1 MPQQSVS
8 HYRILKKLGA
18 GGMGEVYLA
27 EDNRLDRKVAL
38 KLLPQEFTQDAERL
52 RRFTRE
58 AKAASALNHPNI
70 ITIYDIGQTDSS
82 HFIAT
87 EYVEGDT
94 LRQHLRQSRMAVS
107 EVLEVAVQVADAL
120 SEAHQTGIIHRDIKP
135 ENLIV
140 KKNGLV
146 KLLDF
151 GLAKLTERKAPSAD
165 TSAPTAAQVNT
176 GPNVILGTLAY
187 MSPEQ
192 ARGKDLDARTD
203 IFSFGVLLYEMVTGH
218 APFEGE
224 TTSDVI
230 AAILKSEPGPI
241 SSYSPDA
248 PPELQRI
255 IGKALRKDRDE
266 RYQTMKD
273 LLLDLKSL
281 RGELKSET
289 KSERPAPAD
298 SSSGNV
304 PTTAGAGATTAAE
317 QGLTTDRAAAGTT
330 SSAEYI
336 VTGIKRHKFALLIL
350 LVVVA
355 AAIVVVTLYLHARD
369 SEVAVESIAVMPFD
383 NQSHD
388 PDVDYLSDGMTESI
402 INNLTQLPNL
412 RVIARSTVF
421 RYKGKETDPLAV
433 GKELGVRAVLVG
445 RLVQRGDSL
454 TISAELLDVRDN
466 KQIWGEQYGRKV
478 SDALAMQQEISREIT
493 DRLRL
498 ELTGEERRQ
507 IAHRGTGNAEAYQL
521 YLRGRHHWN
530 KRTQDGINKALDY
543 FRQATLLDPNYALAY
558 VGLADC
564 YNLLTD
570 LGGLAADKTFPKAKE
585 AARKALLIDDTL
597 AEAHTSLA
605 YCLMNF
611 DNDWSGS
618 EKEYRRAIDLN
629 PNYPTA
635 RQWYGEYLTAVGR
648 LDEALSEA
656 LKAQQLDPLS
666 LPINA
671 RLGMTLFFRREYNR
685 AITQL
690 QKTLEIEP
698 GYRLPHIFLYRS
710 YVQLHMYDQA
720 IAEQAGMLAVGGPQ
734 EAEGLLNRLRAAY
747 QAGGEQGLWRELIV
761 ILTRDSSL
769 SFNTPIGVAEA
780 YTLLGQKDR
789 AFEWLTRAVD
799 AKHPGAYTLK
809 VDPIFDPLRSDPRF
823 TQLLARVGLP
833 Q

>member
-1 MPQQSVS
+1 MPEQSVS

-107 EVLEVAVQVADAL
+107 EVLEVAVQIADAL

-187 MSPEQ
+187 ISPEQ

-241 SSYSPDA
+241 SSFSPDV

-255 IGKALRKDRDE
+255 IGKALRKDREE

-273 LLLDLKSL
+273 MLLDLKSL

-289 KSERPAPAD
+289 KSGPTAPAD

-304 PTTAGAGATTAAE
+304 PTTTGAGATTVAE
-317 QGLTTDRAAAGTT
+317 QGLTTNRAAAPTT

-350 LVVVA
+350 LVLVTG
-355 AAIVVVTLYLHARD
+355 AIVGVTLYLHARD

-445 RLVQRGDSL
+445 AA
-454 TISAELLDVRDN
+454 SA
-466 KQIWGEQYGRKV
+466 
-478 SDALAMQQEISREIT
+478 
-493 DRLRL
+493 
-498 ELTGEERRQ
+498 RRQ
-507 IAHRGTGNAEAYQL
+507 PDYQC
-521 YLRGRHHWN
+521 R
-530 KRTQDGINKALDY
+530 
-543 FRQATLLDPNYALAY
+543 AT
-558 VGLADC
+558 
-564 YNLLTD
+564 
-570 LGGLAADKTFPKAKE
+570 
-585 AARKALLIDDTL
+585 
-597 AEAHTSLA
+597 
-605 YCLMNF
+605 
-611 DNDWSGS
+611 
-618 EKEYRRAIDLN
+618 
-629 PNYPTA
+629 
-635 RQWYGEYLTAVGR
+635 
-648 LDEALSEA
+648 
-656 LKAQQLDPLS
+656 
-666 LPINA
+666 
-671 RLGMTLFFRREYNR
+671 
-685 AITQL
+685 
-690 QKTLEIEP
+690 
-698 GYRLPHIFLYRS
+698 
-710 YVQLHMYDQA
+710 
-720 IAEQAGMLAVGGPQ
+720 
-734 EAEGLLNRLRAAY
+734 
-747 QAGGEQGLWRELIV
+747 
-761 ILTRDSSL
+761 
-769 SFNTPIGVAEA
+769 
-780 YTLLGQKDR
+780 
-789 AFEWLTRAVD
+789 
-799 AKHPGAYTLK
+799 
-809 VDPIFDPLRSDPRF
+809 
-823 TQLLARVGLP
+823 
-833 Q
+833 